1 MKRFAYIDIEANH
14 DNWNHA
20 EIIEIAIL
28 VLNDKEEVIDHF
40 HSLVKPRHELHSEI
54 ITLTGIQPHMLINAP
69 EFNKV
74 ANTIYEKLQDTIII
88 AHKIDFDYEILK
100 DSLGI
105 LGINL
110 NNKKI
115 CTLKMSQR
123 LIPGLKSYSLKAL
136 SEMLYIKHK
145 DNHRAQD
152 DVETLSKLHHHL
164 RLLNGEIQLFKEY
177 LEPHKKIIHKAH
189 SKPGIIVFKYE
200 DHKEVIKTDNIHLS
214 LKELLLLKPE
224 NKKRI
229 LKNKNIDLTYFS
241 TVTETFLQLDK
252 YQNQKLP
259 FCIYSFYNENKKIIL
274 RVGKTHPKRFAHF
287 YFSSKRQAHKNLSAI
302 LSKLPKENYI
312 YKDSKQDR
320 LDIIEQNKILLDE
333 IKKRGELNKNL
344 LIRSNLKYDNKYQ
357 YIILKKNR
365 KFTSFSSSDAD
376 LKSDD
381 LKVLDIQYK
390 KLTPEKYMNILQGLQ
405 WIKNQKNKT
414 ENFQELKSN
423 V

>member
-40 HSLVKPRHELHSEI
+40 QTLIKPRYELKPEI
-54 ITLTGIQPHMLINAP
+54 ISLTGIQPHMLINAP
-69 EFNKV
+69 EFNKI
-74 ANTIYEKLQDTIII
+74 ANTVYEKLQDTIII

-100 DSLGI
+100 DSLAT
-105 LGINL
+105 LEINL

-136 SEMLYIKHK
+136 SDMLYIKHK

-164 RLLNGEIQLFKEY
+164 RLLNGEIQLFEEY
-177 LEPHKKIIHKAH
+177 LEPHQKIIQKAQ

-200 DHKEVIKTDNIHLS
+200 DDKEVIKTDNVHLS
-214 LKELLLLKPE
+214 LKELLILKPK
-224 NKKRI
+224 NKERI
-229 LKNKNIDLTYFS
+229 LKNKTIDINYFS
-241 TVTETFLQLDK
+241 TVTETFLQLDQ
-252 YQNQKLP
+252 YQSQKLS
-259 FCIYSFYNENKKIIL
+259 FCIYSFYDKNRKLIL
-274 RVGKTHPKRFAHF
+274 RVGKTHPRRMAHF
-287 YFSSKRQAHKNLSAI
+287 YFSSKRQAQKNLSTI
-302 LSKLPKENYI
+302 LSKLPKQNYI

-320 LDIIEQNKILLDE
+320 LEIIEQNKVLLDE

-344 LIRSNLKYDNKYQ
+344 LIRSHLKYDNKYH

-381 LKVLDIQYK
+381 LKLLNIQYK
-390 KLTPEKYMNILQGLQ
+390 KLSPEKYMNILQGLQ

-414 ENFQELKSN
+414 ESLQELKSN